1 MEVNRSELLKN
12 LFQHCMN
19 QSPEIDIVSKTGD
32 RVSINSYVLNF
43 YSQSLAKTLKKK
55 SVLFMDENTE
65 TITLLRDLLTF
76 GEGRFEGCK
85 EDVTLNLFSACR
97 SLNIKISK
105 NFEIKESNMKMSE
118 FIGEMDALMKGNYCI
133 ENDLE
138 IQNDRTSDV
147 YNLSTETFI
156 DKIDQIFTSTLKRDD
171 LEGLLIDAAA
181 PTTVEL
187 TIDEKSMKQESQ
199 IYNCNSCERV
209 FTSKKNL
216 TKHMICHTQVAC
228 LICGKGFRLKSL
240 LSLHTKKFHNDMTK
254 GVNES
259 NISDASNEDSLNSTT
274 KMFSCS
280 TCDKTFKSK
289 TALSKHSLC
298 HTNCR
303 CPQCGKGFRM
313 TSLLSRHIRTE
324 HDGSTSCNMCDK
336 VFDNE
341 SVLRKHKIS
350 KHSMTHLSTDLS
362 LHTKNISL
370 DL

>member
-1 MEVNRSELLKN
+1 MHFVFLEVAMEFNRSELLKN

-55 SVLFMDENTE
+55 SVLFMDETTE

-187 TIDEKSMKQESQ
+187 TIDEKSIKYS
-199 IYNCNSCERV
+199 S
-209 FTSKKNL
+209 FFKL
-216 TKHMICHTQVAC
+216 
-228 LICGKGFRLKSL
+228 KG
-240 LSLHTKKFHNDMTK
+240 
-254 GVNES
+254 
-259 NISDASNEDSLNSTT
+259 
-274 KMFSCS
+274 
-280 TCDKTFKSK
+280 
-289 TALSKHSLC
+289 
-298 HTNCR
+298 
-303 CPQCGKGFRM
+303 
-313 TSLLSRHIRTE
+313 
-324 HDGSTSCNMCDK
+324 
-336 VFDNE
+336 
-341 SVLRKHKIS
+341 
-350 KHSMTHLSTDLS
+350 
-362 LHTKNISL
+362 
-370 DL
+370 